1 MNSEE
6 NNKIKDIVK
15 FNMKIPCTYKGSTNY
30 DARLSSKGLICYDFQ
45 EEPKCRITAIEMET
59 NYDL

>member
-15 FNMKIPCTYKGSTNY
+15 FNMKIPCTYNY
-30 DARLSSKGLICYDFQ
+30 SINYNARLSSKGLICYDFQ
-45 EEPKCRITAIEMET
+45 EESKCRITAIEIG
-59 NYDL
+59 D